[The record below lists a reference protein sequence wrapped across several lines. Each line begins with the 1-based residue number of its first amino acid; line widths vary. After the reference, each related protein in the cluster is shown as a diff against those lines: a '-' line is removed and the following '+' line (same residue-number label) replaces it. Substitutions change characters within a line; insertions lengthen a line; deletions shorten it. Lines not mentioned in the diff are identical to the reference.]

1 MLSISAPRTASSASS
16 YYLHMEKDSMGQ
28 VGEYY
33 IKEGEAGYWMGH
45 GAERLGLAGQVKAED
60 FKSLCDGYDQHGKAL
75 ATNAGDEKRRAGW
88 DMTFSAPKS
97 VSVAWSV
104 ADERTRAALEKAH
117 GQAVAEAF
125 GLMQEKAGFMRTSAT
140 QLERAGLVAA
150 AFQHGSSREL
160 DAQLHT
166 HCFVMNAGIP
176 KDGGQSFS
184 IESRLIYDY
193 KMAGGAAYQCA
204 LADRLQQLGYQLER
218 DGPDSFRIAA
228 VPRALEEAHSTRRAQ
243 ILAELERKGYTSAA
257 AAAVTALDTRK
268 AKVEP
273 SAAEL
278 RQAWG
283 KLAKEFN
290 YSAEKARPTNQP
302 TKEFSHAQT
311 QDRPHTERQPVHRA
325 LSESHAAGVKTLG
338 RAESLGQRQPEH
350 VLRTM
355 SGRSLDAE
363 RERGNPGLLP
373 RDARHHL
380 VEIRE
385 KQLDQLRQPAAV
397 NSQIKDQPSTRQ
409 VLLAATEHDAIIT
422 DAHITR
428 EAYRLSICKTGTA
441 QASQLARMARREA
454 VRVVKV
460 KGPQDP
466 HRRNALAKYTTRDL
480 MKAEREILRT
490 AIARKEDGRHIV
502 PAKTIS
508 AALER
513 TREAKGYALNAE
525 QRHAVEKLA
534 GTAGGVQIMVGD
546 AGTGK
551 SSTLYAVREAYEAA
565 GLRVLGTST
574 GGKASAELMASSGI
588 DSRSLAKLSADLE
601 RGREQLDART
611 VIVIDEAGMTSSRDL
626 VRIMH
631 AAEDAGAKV
640 ILVGDHKQLQPVG
653 AGETFRA
660 LDAEL
665 GSARLEQINRQSQQ
679 WEREAVKD
687 LSRGEAAQA
696 LKAYDERGRIHID
709 ATYEKAMKDVAT
721 RHVANMR
728 EVGADKAV
736 ALAGTNQAVDRINA
750 EVRAQLAKDG
760 QLQGGEKFQT
770 LDSNRNSGTR
780 ELELAK
786 GDRVMIA
793 TTDTDKGYTNGDAG
807 RVVDMDAKAGSI
819 SVKLDRTGE
828 TVQVKTQEAE
838 VRHGY
843 AMTTHKAQGS
853 TYDRATVYLD
863 SNSSREMAYVQASRA
878 KEETHF
884 VATRH
889 TVKEMRQD
897 TPAPEALQK
906 AVEATAAAREAAGKD
921 RGLEPDTKAN
931 MQTAIDYIK
940 SNKDY
945 APPEARRE
953 AKDAQTIQGLAEAMS
968 RSRPK
973 ETTLDYAERARP
985 NRDSPD
991 NSNARQQD
999 KEDRFKA
1006 QLDKVEK
1013 ALQSERGKDNGQ
1025 QQDTGRERGDSGPAE
1040 GRGR

>member
-1 MLSISAPRTASSASS
+1 MLSISAPRTASGAAS
-16 YYLHMEKDSMGQ
+16 YYLHMEKDSMGR

-33 IKEGEAGYWMGH
+33 VKEGEPGYWLGQ
-45 GAERLGLAGQVKAED
+45 GAERLGLAGQVSPED
-60 FKSLCDGYDQHGKAL
+60 FKSLCDGYDQHGNAL
-75 ATNAGDEKRRAGW
+75 AINAGDENRRAGW
-88 DMTFSAPKS
+88 DLTFSAPKS

-104 ADERTRAALEKAH
+104 ADERTRQAIEQAH
-117 GQAVAEAF
+117 GKAVAEAF
-125 GLMQEKAGFMRTSAT
+125 GVMQEKAGYVRTGPQGQ
-140 QLERAGLVAA
+140 QLERAQLVAA

-166 HCFVMNAGIP
+166 HVFLMNSGIR
-176 KDGGQSFS
+176 
-184 IESRLIYDY
+184 ESGLSASLASELLFDY
-193 KMAGGAAYQCA
+193 KMAGGATYQCA
-204 LADRLQQLGYQLER
+204 LADQLQQLGYQLER
-218 DGPDSFRIAA
+218 DGPDSFRIAS
-228 VPRALEEAHSTRRAQ
+228 VPRDLEEAHSTRRAQ
-243 ILAELERKGYTSAA
+243 IEAELEHSGLSSAKASAA
-257 AAAVTALDTRK
+257 ATLKTRK
-268 AKVEP
+268 AKAEP
-273 SAAEL
+273 SATEL

-302 TKEFSHAQT
+302 IKEFSNAQT
-311 QDRPHTERQPVHRA
+311 QDRPHIERQPVDRA
-325 LSESHAAGVKTLG
+325 LSKSHATGPQTFG
-338 RAESLGQRQPEH
+338 RAESLGQRQPAN
-350 VLRTM
+350 VLRTLQ
-355 SGRSLDAE
+355 GRGLDVE

-373 RDARHHL
+373 RDARHN
-380 VEIRE
+380 VEQVRAE
-385 KQLDQLRQPAAV
+385 QLNQLRQPAAV
-397 NSQIKDQPSTRQ
+397 SSQVKDQPSTRH

-428 EAYRLSICKTGTA
+428 EAYRLCICKTGTA
-441 QASQLARMARREA
+441 DASQLAKMARREA

-460 KGPQDP
+460 KGERDVS
-466 HRRNALAKYTTRDL
+466 RRYALARYTTRDL
-480 MKAEREILRT
+480 MKAERDILRT
-490 AIARKEDGRHIV
+490 SIARQSEARHMV
-502 PAKTIS
+502 DAKTIG
-508 AALER
+508 AALKR
-513 TREAKGYALNAE
+513 TAQAKGYALNTE
-525 QRHAVEKLA
+525 QAAAVQKLA
-534 GTAGGVQIMVGD
+534 GSAGGVQIMVGD

-551 SSTLYAVREAYEAA
+551 SSTLYAVREAHEAA

-588 DSRSLAKLSADLE
+588 DSRNLAKLRSDLE
-601 RGREQLDART
+601 KGREQLDART
-611 VIVIDEAGMTSSRDL
+611 VVVIDEAGMTSSRDL
-626 VRIMH
+626 AAIMN
-631 AAEDAGAKV
+631 AADEAGAKV
-640 ILVGDHKQLQPVG
+640 ILVGDWKQLQPVG

-660 LDAEL
+660 LDKEL
-665 GSARLEQINRQSQQ
+665 GSARLENINRQSND
-679 WEREAVKD
+679 WERQAVKD

-750 EVRAQLAKDG
+750 EVRAQLHKDG

-770 LDSNRNSGTR
+770 LDSNRNSGQR
-780 ELELAK
+780 EIELAK

-793 TTDTDKGYTNGDAG
+793 TTDSAKGYTNGDAG
-807 RVVDMDAKAGSI
+807 RVVDMDAKDGSI

-884 VATRH
+884 VATSH

-931 MQTAIDYIK
+931 MQAAIDYIK
-940 SNKDY
+940 ANKDY
-945 APPEARRE
+945 APPEAKRE
-953 AKDAQTIQGLAEAMS
+953 AKNAQTMHGLSEAMS

-973 ETTLDYAERARP
+973 ETTLDYAERP
-985 NRDSPD
+985 SPERGQ
-991 NSNARQQD
+991 A
-999 KEDRFKA
+999 KEDRFKE
-1006 QLDKVEK
+1006 QLGKLEKVMSAERAK
-1013 ALQSERGKDNGQ
+1013 DPHQDTSRERGERGERTYKGEEG
-1025 QQDTGRERGDSGPAE
+1025 GRER
-1040 GRGR
+1040 